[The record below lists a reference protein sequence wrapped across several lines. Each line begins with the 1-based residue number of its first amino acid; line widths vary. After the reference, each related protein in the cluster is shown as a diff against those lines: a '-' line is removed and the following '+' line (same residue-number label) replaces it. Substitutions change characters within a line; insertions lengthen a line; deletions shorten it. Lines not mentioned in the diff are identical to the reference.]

1 MHYIYIFAPFSERES
16 LVKFNLNA
24 KWTTKLSGLN
34 EGFHIDL
41 DIINSI
47 NGVPTVTGNANKH
60 ICYLNLLLEHL
71 V

>member
-34 EGFHIDL
+34 EGCHIGL
-41 DIINSI
+41 DIIN
-47 NGVPTVTGNANKH
+47 
-60 ICYLNLLLEHL
+60 
-71 V
+71 